1 MSSEELNSLEEKL
14 AQSPLDWEFRLALI
28 QAYVIH
34 DRTDDAKCLVR
45 DSPDEAGPAP
55 PQIQF
60 RLHRLMTEG
69 RVAAEEFTQEDGH
82 EVLPVALPV
91 SNSTDSPAIETVP
104 DREGTASF
112 AENESGMEE
121 FSGGAESLFGMIEQ
135 DSATEDPSSAIDD
148 GFIRPSNSFVS
159 EAPMVKKGLSKERE
173 WELDNSR
180 FVIESAADLRP
191 LQREANAGKKM
202 SALSFA
208 LMSHFVIV
216 LLLGAIVISIPR
228 PNPPQII
235 AVNVSQDRIL
245 DVPPK
250 RVDKLKTSD
259 RSAASANATFV
270 ISSSTPSPVTVPDFQ
285 QTNSTDIAAYLTD
298 TQAGLGMSL
307 EGDAEESDVNF
318 FGIQSGGRKIVFI
331 IDATPTMLVDEK
343 GGMFAYDKVKDEVG
357 SMLAS
362 LNRGTSFNILLYEGK
377 RVKVYQPELV
387 PARPSNVRLALEW
400 LEPINRNYERLG
412 LGRSG
417 NNILIS
423 NDNDPIASGDIN
435 GYAKAVQ
442 VALEMDVNTVFCI
455 AGGYLRMTRAAPQ
468 MATTTPVATPPQI
481 DPKERAAWAK
491 AMQQTRDWLN
501 KENEARQKKGQA
513 PKVVVNFAAL
523 VRQVTGATPPRARGG
538 GGGRRVAPQ
547 PPYTP
552 EEIEEHVK
560 NLVKRYYREEDK
572 PLPQLNL
579 VIFLGKDE
587 DIGEYKDHF
596 RRLTRR
602 NKGKLKILEGLAALK
617 DVTSGD

>member
-1 MSSEELNSLEEKL
+1 MSSEELNSLAERL
-14 AQSPLDWEFRLALI
+14 AQSPLDWGARLALI
-28 QAYVIH
+28 QAYVI
-34 DRTDDAKCLVR
+34 RERADDAKRLVR
-45 DSPDEAGPAP
+45 DSPDEAGPPP

-69 RVAAEEFTQEDGH
+69 RVAAEEFAREDGH
-82 EVLPVALPV
+82 EVIPAALPV
-91 SNSTDSPAIETVP
+91 SDGSSRSSLVETSPAEMVTAP
-104 DREGTASF
+104 FSEKEG
-112 AENESGMEE
+112 EESGKL
-121 FSGGAESLFGMIEQ
+121 SGGVEALFGMTDHEAHN
-135 DSATEDPSSAIDD
+135 DDPPSNIDD
-148 GFIRPSNSFVS
+148 GLIRPSKSLVS
-159 EAPMVKKGLSKERE
+159 EAPMVKRGLSEERE

-208 LMSHFVIV
+208 LMSHFAIV

-235 AVNVSQDRIL
+235 AVNVSQDSIL

-250 RVDKLKTSD
+250 RVDKLKMPD

-270 ISSSTPSPVTVPDFQ
+270 ISSSTPSPVTAPDFQ

-307 EGDAEESDVNF
+307 EGEAEESDVNF

-357 SMLAS
+357 GMLAS

-377 RVKVYQPELV
+377 RMKAYQPELV

-400 LEPINRNYERLG
+400 LEPLNRNYERLG

-417 NNILIS
+417 NNVLIS
-423 NDNDPIASGDIN
+423 NDNEPVASGDIN

-442 VALEMDVNTVFCI
+442 AALEMDVNTVFCI
-455 AGGYLRMTRAAPQ
+455 AGGYLRMTRA
-468 MATTTPVATPPQI
+468 
-481 DPKERAAWAK
+481 
-491 AMQQTRDWLN
+491 
-501 KENEARQKKGQA
+501 
-513 PKVVVNFAAL
+513 
-523 VRQVTGATPPRARGG
+523 
-538 GGGRRVAPQ
+538 
-547 PPYTP
+547 
-552 EEIEEHVK
+552 
-560 NLVKRYYREEDK
+560 
-572 PLPQLNL
+572 
-579 VIFLGKDE
+579 
-587 DIGEYKDHF
+587 
-596 RRLTRR
+596 
-602 NKGKLKILEGLAALK
+602 
-617 DVTSGD
+617 